1 MSFVDAFE
9 NAILDEMLGTGATL
23 LGSSLDLGLS
33 TTTPADD
40 GTNITE
46 PSGGSYA
53 REPITNNDTNFP
65 AASGGAK
72 ANGGAVTFTTATA
85 DWGVITHWVL
95 YDSTVPKI
103 WGVLDDGAGTP
114 QPRGVYNGDTISFP
128 IGQLRISLD

>member
-9 NAILDEMLGTGATL
+9 NTILDEMLGATPTL
-23 LGSSLDLGLS
+23 LSGSVTVGLS

-53 REPITNNDTNFP
+53 QETLTNNGTNFP
-65 AASGGAK
+65 SASGGIK
-72 ANGGAVTFTTATA
+72 SNGTAITFTTATA
-85 DWGVITHWVL
+85 DWGIITHWVL
-95 YDSTVPKI
+95 YDGGVAKI
-103 WGVLDDGAGTP
+103 WGTLDDGSGVA
-114 QPRGVYNGDTISFP
+114 QPRAIYNGDTLSFP